1 MGDHSILSLVQGT
14 GGSQMGPNPENRTG
28 DRDVESPGRTDS
40 SGLQVPGEPGHFRER
55 LAREF
60 DR

>member
-1 MGDHSILSLVQGT
+1 MGDLSILSLVQGT
-14 GGSQMGPNPENRTG
+14 GGSQTGSNTENTMG
-28 DRDVESPGRTDS
+28 DQDVGSPGRTDS